1 MEIFTVN
8 RRVKCKRCGKGFM
21 KTYEY
26 VYKLPSARG
35 MQYFCSWTCLQEHR
49 KKLDKKKVK

>member
-1 MEIFTVN
+1 
-8 RRVKCKRCGKGFM
+8 M

-49 KKLDKKKVK
+49 KKLDKKKAK